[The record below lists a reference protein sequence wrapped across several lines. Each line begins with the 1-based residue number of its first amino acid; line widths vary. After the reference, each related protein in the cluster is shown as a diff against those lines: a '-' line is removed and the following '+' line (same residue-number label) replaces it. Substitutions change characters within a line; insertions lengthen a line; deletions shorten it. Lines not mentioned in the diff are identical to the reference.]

1 MDQTKSRLLGYVLAG
16 LLGGLLGG
24 IVVLLATRALPRMMA
39 GRMQQM
45 MAAMKERGGAM
56 PET

>member
-1 MDQTKSRLLGYVLAG
+1 MGQSKSRFLGYVLAG
-16 LLGGLLGG
+16 LLGGILGG
-24 IVVLLATRALPRMMA
+24 IIVLLATRALPRMMA

-45 MAAMKERGGAM
+45 MAMMKERGAVM

>member
-1 MDQTKSRLLGYVLAG
+1 MDQPQARLFGYVLAG
-16 LLGGLLGG
+16 LLGGILGG

-45 MAAMKERGGAM
+45 MALMKERGVAM